1 MKFSTILAIPFAI
14 VFANA
19 AAAPAVTAA
28 PAPAADNPYTIY
40 PPVPKT
46 ASINGFADRIYDQIP
61 KCAQECVKQSTS
73 STPCPYWDTGCL
85 CVIPNFTGAVG
96 NCVAS
101 KCRGADV
108 TNFRK
113 LAVGACAAAGVW
125 DPYWIIPASVSSAL
139 DAAATATGN

>member
-1 MKFSTILAIPFAI
+1 MQFA
-14 VFANA
+14 FANA
-19 AAAPAVTAA
+19 NAALLCHCC

-46 ASINGFADRIYDQIP
+46 ASINGFADRIYDQIQSVLKNVLSKVP
-61 KCAQECVKQSTS
+61 ALLLVHTGIPVACVLS
-73 STPCPYWDTGCL
+73 
-85 CVIPNFTGAVG
+85 PNFTGAVG

-101 KCRGADV
+101 KCHGADV

-113 LAVGACAAAGVW
+113 LAVSACAAAGVW